1 MKHNAYEI
9 MKEMWSIDEEIQKL
23 TSDLKKTEQI
33 TQRELLE
40 RRIDSVDGF
49 VGFLLA
55 LPSNAVFRFEF
66 LHFLQQLRRFR
77 RAPEHPE
84 LICRHKQQVDSLL
97 VPGVEPGVKVCR
109 VAVPDTL
116 CQSHSLIPLMYLSK

>member
-40 RRIDSVDGF
+40 RRIDS
-49 VGFLLA
+49 LYA
-55 LPSNAVFRFEF
+55 EF
-66 LHFLQQLRRFR
+66 LKYNHLL
-77 RAPEHPE
+77 EDIEVNE
-84 LICRHKQQVDSLL
+84 L
-97 VPGVEPGVKVCR
+97 
-109 VAVPDTL
+109 
-116 CQSHSLIPLMYLSK
+116 

>member
-40 RRIDSVDGF
+40 RSIDS
-49 VGFLLA
+49 LYA
-55 LPSNAVFRFEF
+55 EF
-66 LHFLQQLRRFR
+66 LKYKHLL
-77 RAPEHPE
+77 EDIEVNE
-84 LICRHKQQVDSLL
+84 L
-97 VPGVEPGVKVCR
+97 
-109 VAVPDTL
+109 
-116 CQSHSLIPLMYLSK
+116 

>member
-40 RRIDSVDGF
+40 RRIDS
-49 VGFLLA
+49 LYA
-55 LPSNAVFRFEF
+55 EF
-66 LHFLQQLRRFR
+66 LKYKQLL
-77 RAPEHPE
+77 EDIEVNE
-84 LICRHKQQVDSLL
+84 L
-97 VPGVEPGVKVCR
+97 
-109 VAVPDTL
+109 
-116 CQSHSLIPLMYLSK
+116 

>member
-40 RRIDSVDGF
+40 RRIAS
-49 VGFLLA
+49 LYA
-55 LPSNAVFRFEF
+55 EF
-66 LHFLQQLRRFR
+66 LKYKHLL
-77 RAPEHPE
+77 EDIEVNE
-84 LICRHKQQVDSLL
+84 L
-97 VPGVEPGVKVCR
+97 
-109 VAVPDTL
+109 
-116 CQSHSLIPLMYLSK
+116 